1 MRTEYIF
8 GKRKYPGALTA
19 LFLLTLVLALTLSSP
34 ALAQSSFLSRPTN
47 LTVSGTTLSWDAVP
61 GAQGYRL
68 RWRELNARGWNVM
81 AGSLAT
87 TSHTFSS
94 RELPRR
100 GVQYRVSVQA
110 LGRSSTQRSRW
121 SASAFVARPL
131 LPRPTLSRNGTVFTW
146 NAIAGAA
153 GYEVTWYPSRPV
165 DLSQQR
171 YETLPA
177 STRRIDLGGRRP
189 RDGRKYLQ
197 DGLKYAVAVRAQ
209 DARPPHGYWSLIEQ
223 FVYHEPTATPT
234 ATSTSTA
241 TSTATATPTAT
252 ASSTATATPT
262 ATATATSTSTPT
274 ATATATSTSTAT
286 STATATAT
294 ATSTATATATATKT
308 PELADDSGYYAA
320 AATATAL
327 WLTENPPRISIS
339 AATHTPTATPTATK
353 KPTKRPTSR
362 PPANTPKPP
371 PPTSR
376 PQPTCKEV
384 AYSRTQSKKDICYG
398 TSYLCEWERTCT
410 GVCRRCSDSPGYCPI
425 QRETCT
431 AWRIVRFGIYN
442 AAGSEDAAA
451 VTIPPD
457 FTPDPPDFP
466 EPPTPENAHEFV
478 DG

>member
-1 MRTEYIF
+1 MT
-8 GKRKYPGALTA
+8 
-19 LFLLTLVLALTLSSP
+19 
-34 ALAQSSFLSRPTN
+34 
-47 LTVSGTTLSWDAVP
+47 
-61 GAQGYRL
+61 
-68 RWRELNARGWNVM
+68 
-81 AGSLAT
+81 GSLAT

-121 SASAFVARPL
+121 SASTFVARPL
-131 LPRPTLSRNGTVFTW
+131 LPRPTLSRSGTVFTW

-189 RDGRKYLQ
+189 RDG
-197 DGLKYAVAVRAQ
+197 LKYAVAVRAQ

-234 ATSTSTA
+234 STATATATPTATSTATASATPTATASSTPTATATA

-252 ASSTATATPT
+252 
-262 ATATATSTSTPT
+262 STSTP
-274 ATATATSTSTAT
+274 
-286 STATATAT
+286 TATAT

-339 AATHTPTATPTATK
+339 AATHTPTATATATK
-353 KPTKRPTSR
+353 KPTKRPRPTSR

-371 PPTSR
+371 DPPDP

-384 AYSRTQSKKDICYG
+384 AYRRTQSR
-398 TSYLCEWERTCT
+398 TSFCPSPPFPYASPPDCEWERTCT

-425 QRETCT
+425 QRESCS
-431 AWRIVRFGIYN
+431 AWRFVGLGGR
-442 AAGSEDAAA
+442 ATGSEDAAA

-457 FTPDPPDFP
+457 FTPDPPDIP